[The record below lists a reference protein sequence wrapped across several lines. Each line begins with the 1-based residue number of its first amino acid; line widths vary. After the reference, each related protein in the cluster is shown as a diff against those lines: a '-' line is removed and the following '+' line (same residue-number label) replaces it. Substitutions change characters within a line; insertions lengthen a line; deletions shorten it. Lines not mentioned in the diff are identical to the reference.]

1 MFLKKPLEF
10 IYRKREASRLSLS
23 YVWFFM
29 IIVML
34 SFLGYALLSSGLV
47 SEQVVILLFIP
58 VVPVF
63 VLYIIQGPIE
73 RIVKS
78 DFSSLEWISEYSPV
92 FLSFSYSEQVSKFL
106 DGIYYGSLYLYVYS
120 FILASVAIPVQMV
133 RYVIQS

>member
-23 YVWFFM
+23 YVSFFM

-92 FLSFSYSEQVSKFL
+92 FSSFSYSEQVSKLL
-106 DGIYYGSLYLYVYS
+106 DGIYYSFLYLYVYS